1 LSKIN
6 PKDGWIM
13 NNVILKMASRPKHIR
28 CLMFCNNY
36 SNVFTRLHNL

>member
-28 CLMFCNNY
+28 CLMFCNCRY
-36 SNVFTRLHNL
+36 SNNY